1 MNRAGDS
8 GTRQGQARNMNM
20 NGRASIKSFLLRA
33 WRERWTELQWSVNL
47 KQAFPG
53 GSMDQYQLAECIL
66 QQAFVGPTPNTLV
79 LSYLRHAL
87 SSQVVS
93 YGAFLNALT
102 KYEDV
107 TRPLC
112 TRTLLDL
119 LNCYAAHVSCL
130 GTPDSCLLL
139 CKSLVLT
146 VLWLLRCVSQA
157 VEKLKE
163 STEYADILRVTG
175 EVLGKLLGNGQT
187 RALLYVGKM
196 EETAGWSKLEQLQ
209 TSLHDSIQSLAQ
221 SGLIVRDTAS
231 GLQQAFYQLTQLPH
245 GKTLSPPG
253 PTHGH
258 GALNSSI
265 AVLSFIEATLNTTSD
280 TQLFVELLLLIERLN
295 KIPRPR
301 LYAQVC
307 QACLMGLIDSAE
319 TNDELKWTAF
329 TFLKIPQIFQRL
341 KTFTQEGKDGR
352 EEIYQGF
359 ELLLRLQ
366 PLIDKADVKNNCDI
380 MQQLLQECG
389 KKDLL
394 ADTQTKKLLEK
405 RAVDRKN
412 LKTKQDPPPS
422 QPNPTLI
429 LRAEPTVTNII
440 KTMEA
445 DYSKNQDMILGV
457 LGHMMSGKSFEL
469 ITAAAATTGKLH
481 MFASRLIN
489 GEGSKVSL
497 SRAVLFDISF
507 LMLGYICVMY
517 GTEIVCTTS
526 AGAGNEPFFET
537 WVGQCL
543 PIEQKCRPVENMA
556 HPDPARVESLL
567 TQINSGQEIKTSL
580 QRWQDVC
587 TNIPFAI
594 QEILTAWENGA
605 LSADA
610 VQGGGGRQERDLVR
624 LGTDQSEKFCD
635 NIKRHMCCL
644 PVCIAAWLCSYM
656 QGLTAPEREKPLKL
670 LKHML
675 SPIQGDPTMSQY
687 NERSSLMIHI
697 IKKISGDLLSA
708 KSSRSAGDARDVM
721 GGAETGRQVYAG
733 VFGHAMQQGWVDGRG
748 ICSADNMLT
757 IGGARWFC
765 HSAVREIL
773 KCSRREDLIQ
783 SVNVALALFQ
793 LDSEPVA
800 VALLSHVIPALL
812 LDSSKRELL
821 CNPRGAT
828 LARLAV
834 QCTAMAFLTQN
845 NDRRRNGRS
854 RSRKRG
860 RETDREYVVSPASSG
875 SGKED
880 ERPSKLRILLSAPE
894 NEAQNPAMQ
903 VNLPSYSSNEQ
914 PKLAAQ
920 ISNVNFKEPL
930 NHALVRL
937 FQLFSDILTDSSVG
951 PHTAF
956 VVSFVQ
962 ESVRTGEQAS
972 KAILQ
977 FMPFSMLPALL
988 QCSSGVFSPEDI
1000 TLMGDLTLP
1009 MVRKVIAKAVCYY
1022 RPI

>member
-8 GTRQGQARNMNM
+8 GTRQGSARSINM

-187 RALLYVGKM
+187 RALLYVGRM
-196 EETAGWSKLEQLQ
+196 EEAAGWGKLEQLQ
-209 TSLHDSIQSLAQ
+209 ATLHDSIQNLGQ
-221 SGLIVRDTAS
+221 SGLIVRDTANS
-231 GLQQAFYQLTQLPH
+231 LQQAFYQLQQLPH
-245 GKTLSPPG
+245 GKALSPPG
-253 PTHGH
+253 QSHGH

-295 KIPRPR
+295 RIPRPR

-307 QACLMGLIDSAE
+307 QACFMGLIDSAE

-380 MQQLLQECG
+380 MAQLLQECA

-394 ADTQTKKLLEK
+394 ADAQTKKLLDK
-405 RAVDRKN
+405 RAIDRKN

-481 MFASRLIN
+481 MFASRLIKFN
-489 GEGSKVSL
+489 EFAKHSSGEGSEYPLHVVNNCKVSL

-543 PIEQKCRPVENMA
+543 PIDQKCRPVENMA

-610 VQGGGGRQERDLVR
+610 VQ
-624 LGTDQSEKFCD
+624 KFCD

-675 SPIQGDPTMSQY
+675 SPIQGDPTMNQY

-708 KSSRSAGDARDVM
+708 KSSRLSGEAREGM
-721 GGAETGRQVYAG
+721 GGAETGRQVYTG
-733 VFGHAMQQGWVDGRG
+733 VFSRAMQQGWVDGRG
-748 ICSADNMLT
+748 ICSADNMLS
-757 IGGARWFC
+757 IGGAPWFC
-765 HSAVREIL
+765 HCAVKEIL

-793 LDSEPVA
+793 LDSEPAA
-800 VALLSHVIPALL
+800 VALLSHVLPALL
-812 LDSSKRELL
+812 LDPSKRELL
-821 CNPRGAT
+821 CNPRGAA

-834 QCTAMAFLTQN
+834 QCTAMAFLTQA
-845 NDRRRNGRS
+845 NDRRRNGKS

-903 VNLPSYSSNEQ
+903 VNLPSYSSNEA

-937 FQLFSDILTDSSVG
+937 FQLFQDVLTDSSVG

>member
-1 MNRAGDS
+1 MNRAGDP
-8 GTRQGQARNMNM
+8 GTRQGPARSISM

-102 KYEDV
+102 K
-107 TRPLC
+107 
-112 TRTLLDL
+112 
-119 LNCYAAHVSCL
+119 
-130 GTPDSCLLL
+130 
-139 CKSLVLT
+139 
-146 VLWLLRCVSQA
+146 
-157 VEKLKE
+157 LKE

-196 EETAGWSKLEQLQ
+196 EEAAGWGKVEQLQ
-209 TSLHDSIQSLAQ
+209 ATLQDSVQNLAQ
-221 SGLIVRDTAS
+221 SGLIVRDTANS
-231 GLQQAFYQLTQLPH
+231 LQQAFYQLQQLPH
-245 GKTLSPPG
+245 GKALSPPG
-253 PTHGH
+253 QSHGH

-295 KIPRPR
+295 NIPRPR

-307 QACLMGLIDSAE
+307 QSCLMGLIDSAE

-380 MQQLLQECG
+380 MQQLLQECA
-389 KKDLL
+389 KKDLI
-394 ADTQTKKLLEK
+394 ADAQTKKLLDK
-405 RAVDRKN
+405 RAIDRKN

-481 MFASRLIN
+481 MFASRLIKFN
-489 GEGSKVSL
+489 EFAKHSSGEGSKVSL

-537 WVGQCL
+537 WVGQSL
-543 PIEQKCRPVENMA
+543 PIDQKCRPVENMA

-605 LSADA
+605 VSADA
-610 VQGGGGRQERDLVR
+610 VQ
-624 LGTDQSEKFCD
+624 KFCD

-687 NERSSLMIHI
+687 NESLMIHI

-708 KSSRSAGDARDVM
+708 KSSRVTGEAREGA
-721 GGAETGRQVYAG
+721 GGADTGRQVYTGENNTQVYTG
-733 VFGHAMQQGWVDGRG
+733 VFSHAMQLGWVDGRG

-765 HSAVREIL
+765 HCAVKEIL

-800 VALLSHVIPALL
+800 VALLSHVIPSLL
-812 LDSSKRELL
+812 LDSSKRDLL
-821 CNPRGAT
+821 CNPRGAA

-834 QCTAMAFLTQN
+834 QCTAMAFLTQS
-845 NDRRRNGRS
+845 NDRRRNGKS

-903 VNLPSYSSNEQ
+903 VNLPSYSSSEA

-937 FQLFSDILTDSSVG
+937 FQLFSDVLTDSSVG